1 MQQNEQPQPPENR
14 PDSWRLTLG
23 EAALGMAAFILL
35 WAAGLGYLVWY
46 EVSSNTGVSWQE
58 TIHTVVTSMAA
69 VTLSAAT
76 LVVAAIVGTKTL
88 RAMIRH
94 FSRRD

>member
-1 MQQNEQPQPPENR
+1 
-14 PDSWRLTLG
+14 
-23 EAALGMAAFILL
+23 MATFIPL
-35 WAAGLGYLVWY
+35 WAAGLGYLAWY

-88 RAMIRH
+88 KAMIRRLRKH
-94 FSRRD
+94 EETHSTGDRRT